1 MLAEQARLAGANSYV
16 KRWLANEKTVLQLA
30 VPHDPG
36 NEFQKKENRE
46 RDALLTATTVL
57 LKFSN
62 CENGDIDGNKVRDEA
77 YAIGHRLTKEELD
90 ALGSARISLMSNQMK
105 LDSYIGPEVPLLMS
119 LCIAAFGKSNA
130 DFNSDT
136 SIKNDVYMLVNTL
149 KARSDNNEYHVHT
162 PPGTIANRSERRKS
176 MPIFLQPETTATA
189 AFTASTA
196 TSTPSRHAP
205 EKESA
210 EARTTPPQKSPPATP
225 RKESPGNDQDGQFTP
240 LSSSASASTTFAAR
254 GGIGVPALNMGAAIT
269 ELRTRQ
275 NFRAGTPTG
284 NEFAD
289 LAQSS
294 PSGTP
299 RESLPSSSSARPGS
313 TTSGNKG
320 STRSPKTPSG
330 RQRLDMATQPDALNL
345 RQKSDGSEMSTQ
357 RARKTETSKRR
368 VKSMV
373 SLSTDPAD
381 QEAMIRAGNAAR
393 ALKEN
398 LLKPR
403 TDSILYKK
411 WEAVE
416 QQLTN
421 VLAPEMRAA
430 VSRLVSYCHK
440 VDLEPG
446 REQATLDKVI
456 ETLRPRT
463 KERRALIAVRD
474 ILLAETR
481 GNARTN
487 AQGAFPELLSLLVFA
502 IDAERAWR
510 QGHAAKASH

>member
-1 MLAEQARLAGANSYV
+1 
-16 KRWLANEKTVLQLA
+16 
-30 VPHDPG
+30 
-36 NEFQKKENRE
+36 
-46 RDALLTATTVL
+46 
-57 LKFSN
+57 
-62 CENGDIDGNKVRDEA
+62 
-77 YAIGHRLTKEELD
+77 
-90 ALGSARISLMSNQMK
+90 
-105 LDSYIGPEVPLLMS
+105 
-119 LCIAAFGKSNA
+119 
-130 DFNSDT
+130 
-136 SIKNDVYMLVNTL
+136 
-149 KARSDNNEYHVHT
+149 
-162 PPGTIANRSERRKS
+162 
-176 MPIFLQPETTATA
+176 
-189 AFTASTA
+189 
-196 TSTPSRHAP
+196 
-205 EKESA
+205 
-210 EARTTPPQKSPPATP
+210 
-225 RKESPGNDQDGQFTP
+225 
-240 LSSSASASTTFAAR
+240 
-254 GGIGVPALNMGAAIT
+254 
-269 ELRTRQ
+269 
-275 NFRAGTPTG
+275 
-284 NEFAD
+284 
-289 LAQSS
+289 
-294 PSGTP
+294 
-299 RESLPSSSSARPGS
+299 
-313 TTSGNKG
+313 
-320 STRSPKTPSG
+320 
-330 RQRLDMATQPDALNL
+330 MATQPDALNL

-403 TDSILYKK
+403 TDTILYKK

-446 REQATLDKVI
+446 KERISLDKVI